1 MAVSTIAQYTGGG
14 IKLPAILQ
22 EGTITVTAGVYGPD
36 GYKDTGISIASPIEK
51 GDWVV
56 LDTDAANTFAA
67 TGGNPVAQRITNG
80 TLIIG
85 QVITNPT
92 WVVVP
97 TTTQTV
103 RATILA
109 GSFYRV
115 ATVEWFGL
123 GGVAKSVFTGADA
136 ANVVPGVEATLLI
149 DASATVAL
157 TGGPVT
163 LATKDVANGGVGV
176 FSFHYVAK
184 GTATVSILVGFASP
198 DLAIAA

>member
-14 IKLPAILQ
+14 IKLPAILN
-22 EGTITVTAGVYGPD
+22 EGTITVAAGVYGPD
-36 GYKDTGISIASPIEK
+36 GYKDTGISIGTPIEK
-51 GDWVV
+51 GDWVTPC
-56 LDTDAANTFAA
+56 TDAANTYAA
-67 TGGNPVAQRITNG
+67 TLGNPVAQRITAG

-92 WVVVP
+92 WQVVP
-97 TTTQTV
+97 TTTQSV

-109 GSFYRV
+109 GKFYRV

-123 GGVAKSVFTGADA
+123 GGVAKAVLAGADA
-136 ANVVPGVEATLLI
+136 ANIVPGVEATI
-149 DASATVAL
+149 KPDASDTVAL

-163 LATKDVANGGVGV
+163 LSCVDVASGGVGI

-184 GTATVSILVGFASP
+184 GTATVSILVGFGKPQIVIQA
-198 DLAIAA
+198 